1 MSQWVLTPEQ
11 HRRHRGWALVMG
23 NPAPVLQPIAHY
35 DASVLGLG
43 NGATVST
50 WADLAGIQGAFA
62 PAGGTATYVTAAQ
75 NGLGVVEL
83 ALTTTKL
90 NATWAVVPTRPFTLF
105 VAGKSLSAVAS
116 QTPWFHQT
124 FALSFFMNGSVW
136 DLAAGGNLTG
146 GTQDTAFHVWTFLV
160 NGATSKIRVDGTQ
173 IAAGDS
179 GSSAATGV
187 VNQLAGAFRFGEIY
201 AYDGDATG
209 LGIESSLRAKWAT
222 A

>member
-1 MSQWVLTPEQ
+1 MSYWTLSDAE
-11 HRRHRGWALVMG
+11 HRRTRGWALVLG
-23 NPAPVLQPIAHY
+23 NPAPALQPIAHY

-50 WADLAGIQGAFA
+50 WADLTGTQGAFA

-83 ALTTTKL
+83 AVAATKL
-90 NATWAVVPTRPFTLF
+90 NATWAVVPARPFTLII
-105 VAGKSLSAVAS
+105 AGKSLSAVAS

-124 FALSFFMNGSVW
+124 FPISFFMNGSVW

-160 NGATSKIRVDGTQ
+160 NGASSKVRVDGVQ
-173 IAAGDS
+173 VASGDS
-179 GSSAATGV
+179 GSGAATGS
-187 VNQLAGAFRFGEIY
+187 VNQLAGAFRFGEMY
-201 AYDGDATG
+201 AYNGDATG
-209 LGIESSLRAKWAT
+209 LSTEASLRTKWAT